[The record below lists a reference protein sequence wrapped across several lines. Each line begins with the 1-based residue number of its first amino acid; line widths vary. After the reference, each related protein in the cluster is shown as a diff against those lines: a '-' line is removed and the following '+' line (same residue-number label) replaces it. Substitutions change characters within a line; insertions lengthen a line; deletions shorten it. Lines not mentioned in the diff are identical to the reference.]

1 MAGSCVI
8 KRNQKGG
15 IDRVS
20 TRNGARSI
28 LFDKIAR
35 IPAIQ
40 NIEDAASLY
49 KSVYTDKF
57 KNKFG
62 AWEKRIPKNNDAV
75 KKIKNQI
82 SLFNKETQR
91 RILSRASS
99 MDNPILVS
107 TSDISY
113 DGKGFVFC

>member
-1 MAGSCVI
+1 MTGSCII

-15 IDRVS
+15 IDRVF

-28 LFDKIAR
+28 LFDKIAG

-49 KSVYTDKF
+49 KSIYTDKF

-62 AWEKRIPKNNDAV
+62 SWEKRIPKNNDAV
-75 KKIKNQI
+75 KKIKKQI
-82 SLFNKETQR
+82 SSFDKEVQR

-99 MDNPILVS
+99 MDNPAIVS
-107 TSDISY
+107 KSDTS
-113 DGKGFVFC
+113 